1 MGIEISKSG
10 RKRLRNIWTSMMSR
24 CYDPSNKAYSNYGG
38 SGIAVCD
45 EWRYSF
51 AAFIMWSMENGYDEN
66 AQRSDCTLDRID
78 PFGNYSPENCR
89 WVNMTEQTHNQKIHA
104 LHDNNDDLLYRNEV
118 AELLGMSVNFVDS
131 RTASG
136 VIPSMLIGGRRLY
149 SKTVVEALRTKIIKS
164 KPSKKVLTDSQK
176 CKTGQG
182 SANYRPW
189 TDAEEQMILHPNGKS
204 INQLSEEIGRSRDC
218 IYARLRRLGTTW
230 RTVSKTE

>member
-1 MGIEISKSG
+1 MP
-10 RKRLRNIWTSMMSR
+10 R
-24 CYDPSNKAYSNYGG
+24 
-38 SGIAVCD
+38 
-45 EWRYSF
+45 
-51 AAFIMWSMENGYDEN
+51 GYPLSD
-66 AQRSDCTLDRID
+66 AQRKAIYH
-78 PFGNYSPENCR
+78 G
-89 WVNMTEQTHNQKIHA
+89 
-104 LHDNNDDLLYRNEV
+104 
-118 AELLGMSVNFVDS
+118 
-131 RTASG
+131 TASG